1 MEKKLKVIS
10 LELAN
15 SHGFREGH
23 CFAVC
28 SLQSADETE
37 SKLKRISVFGNAS
50 LVWVVDI
57 TSYTEN
63 DNKEEKLTKA
73 KADLIGIIDT
83 FNVVNVSVEELTNGL
98 HKGYYVDV
106 DGEKVSVTERTLIGF
121 ENDEGLKERE
131 RASLN
136 RREADTENPITWF

>member
-10 LELAN
+10 LDLAE
-15 SHGFREGH
+15 SHGFRKGH

-28 SLQSADETE
+28 SLQSADENE

-57 TSYTEN
+57 TSYTDN
-63 DNKEEKLTKA
+63 DNKEEKLKKA
-73 KADLIGIIDT
+73 QEDLVGIVDT
-83 FNVVNVSVEELTNGL
+83 FNVVNVSIEELTNGA

-136 RREADTENPITWF
+136 RRETDKDSPITWF

>member
-73 KADLIGIIDT
+73 KADLIGIVDT

>member
-10 LELAN
+10 LELAHT
-15 SHGFREGH
+15 HGFREGH

-73 KADLIGIIDT
+73 KADLIGIVYT
-83 FNVVNVSVEELTNGL
+83 FNVVNVSIEELTNGL

>member
-10 LELAN
+10 LELAHT
-15 SHGFREGH
+15 HGFREGH

-73 KADLIGIIDT
+73 KADLIGIVDT
-83 FNVVNVSVEELTNGL
+83 FNVVNVSIEELTNGL

-136 RREADTENPITWF
+136 RREADAENPITWF